1 MFYITSTGNTPCHRA
16 VYGLVANDV
25 VEISA
30 CTLPFVGVYKLE
42 KREAD
47 EAVSLLLEVIGEDR
61 VGEEKLEIRVKQSPV
76 CGGGAVRGP
85 TRRKT
90 AGMSDLQQ
98 RVSPNLGKPV
108 VSGMVVAE
116 DQVEDRNRDD

>member
-1 MFYITSTGNTPCHRA
+1 M
-16 VYGLVANDV
+16 YGLVANDV

-30 CTLPFVGVYKLE
+30 CTLPFVGVNELE

-61 VGEEKLEIRVKQSPV
+61 VGEEKLEIRVKKSPV
-76 CGGGAVRGP
+76 CGGGAMRGP

-90 AGMSDLQQ
+90 AGMGDLQQ
-98 RVSPNLGKPV
+98 LVSPNLGKPV